1 MTAEG
6 SLPRKTIGIFGGG
19 QLARLMIPV
28 AARYGAL
35 CHVFDADPHAPAFDL
50 TPHQHRAS
58 FDDTAA
64 IDRFA
69 HACDVITC
77 EFENIPITALQR
89 AAQITPVIPDPNHFA
104 MAQDRLQEKTMAQKA
119 GLSVPLFASV
129 THKDE
134 VKGFFEQH
142 GPAILKRRCGGYD
155 GKGQK
160 RILTSADLQDESLS
174 FLLEGPCL
182 IEALVPFTHE
192 ISTIA
197 ARGVSETALLPIGDN
212 HHHQGIL
219 RKTSVPSSL
228 PDVVLDLARQQT
240 FAVMNHLNYQ
250 GILTIEWFV
259 TAQGSLLFNECAPRV
274 HNSGHWSLE
283 GSSLSQFD
291 MAIRVLLGMPLPAPV
306 LVSPRVEM
314 LNLLGDAI
322 QQRDVYERCPRAAL
336 YDYGKPIFRSGRKM
350 GHVTFF

>member
-1 MTAEG
+1 ML
-6 SLPRKTIGIFGGG
+6 SRVNLKTS
-19 QLARLMIPV
+19 P
-28 AARYGAL
+28 
-35 CHVFDADPHAPAFDL
+35 
-50 TPHQHRAS
+50 S
-58 FDDTAA
+58 
-64 IDRFA
+64 
-69 HACDVITC
+69 
-77 EFENIPITALQR
+77 
-89 AAQITPVIPDPNHFA
+89 PDPNHFA
-104 MAQDRLQEKTMAQKA
+104 MAQDRLHEKTMAQKA

-129 THKDE
+129 NHKAE
-134 VKGFFEQH
+134 VKHFFEQH
-142 GPAILKRRCGGYD
+142 GPAILKRRRGGYD
-155 GKGQK
+155 GKGQTVI
-160 RILTSADLQDESLS
+160 RNPQDLEDETIAL
-174 FLLEGPCL
+174 LLEAPCL

-197 ARGVSETALLPIGDN
+197 ARGASETALLPIGDN
-212 HHHQGIL
+212 YHHQGIL
-219 RKTSVPSSL
+219 RKTTVPSSL
-228 PDVVLDLARQQT
+228 PAAVLDRARQQT
-240 FAVMNHLNYQ
+240 VDVMNHLNYQ

-291 MAIRVLLGMPLPAPV
+291 MAIRVLLGMPLPDPV